1 MAIMSAQSHALVEA
15 LVREFLAKDPVRYG
29 NTLASFELE
38 APRSPSS
45 VTNRNVLRKSL
56 GLEKVILKYKKQQ
69 ADPSVSLPSTLHI
82 IVSEYLRKA
91 GGTTTTATA
100 AAAAGGSENATS
112 SETNP
117 PAEIWP
123 PPNPRSAARPGFAQP
138 AAPTAMRDDEYTEP
152 KPAAAPTKK
161 PPAPQSRN
169 EFDDEDDDEDPV
181 IEELSAPRA
190 PVSRRGGGLAGSPA
204 QLKQTTESW
213 AMEDMEDELSNFSL
227 APKMVPRGARRV
239 VGDLTRPGT
248 APSPNFGGFG
258 GGAGGG
264 SGGSLSPSEARECRE
279 LCFAVCFGTPPDS
292 WKQGFYFNPPS
303 MADQQFGLVQ
313 DKGGPCGLLAS
324 VQARMVANAYR
335 THAPSSVDAFV
346 RATCDPRS
354 ARSLL
359 RDALA
364 DALVAAATAD
374 GASTTVALV
383 AASGSVSFDAMLRS
397 AHVTRVPAS
406 SRAEVARELE
416 RSCLP
421 AWTSK
426 DGFGMVQFLLS
437 AVLTRGVATCRGE
450 MDEPT
455 NSLLAMHGYC
465 TQDLVNLLTLGRCVS
480 NVFDG
485 DMDVGG
491 MRMRGVPSGGDVGLL
506 TLFEWYGSHEVGKR
520 LKCPSTPTWVICSE
534 SHFSVLFGLAEPRRA
549 GASFAGD
556 LLYYDGLHRQ
566 DRLLRLTLSSSPTG
580 GHTQRIGRTAEERAR
595 FADHGREAVPPLEFV
610 LETKWQGVDV
620 DWNGAEKI
628 L

>member
-1 MAIMSAQSHALVEA
+1 MQ
-15 LVREFLAKDPVRYG
+15 
-29 NTLASFELE
+29 
-38 APRSPSS
+38 
-45 VTNRNVLRKSL
+45 
-56 GLEKVILKYKKQQ
+56 
-69 ADPSVSLPSTLHI
+69 
-82 IVSEYLRKA
+82 
-91 GGTTTTATA
+91 
-100 AAAAGGSENATS
+100 SENATS

-227 APKMVPRGARRV
+227 APKMVPRGA
-239 VGDLTRPGT
+239 
-248 APSPNFGGFG
+248 
-258 GGAGGG
+258 
-264 SGGSLSPSEARECRE
+264 
-279 LCFAVCFGTPPDS
+279 
-292 WKQGFYFNPPS
+292 
-303 MADQQFGLVQ
+303 
-313 DKGGPCGLLAS
+313 
-324 VQARMVANAYR
+324 
-335 THAPSSVDAFV
+335 
-346 RATCDPRS
+346 
-354 ARSLL
+354 
-359 RDALA
+359 
-364 DALVAAATAD
+364 
-374 GASTTVALV
+374 
-383 AASGSVSFDAMLRS
+383 
-397 AHVTRVPAS
+397 
-406 SRAEVARELE
+406 
-416 RSCLP
+416 
-421 AWTSK
+421 
-426 DGFGMVQFLLS
+426 
-437 AVLTRGVATCRGE
+437 
-450 MDEPT
+450 
-455 NSLLAMHGYC
+455 
-465 TQDLVNLLTLGRCVS
+465 
-480 NVFDG
+480 
-485 DMDVGG
+485 
-491 MRMRGVPSGGDVGLL
+491 
-506 TLFEWYGSHEVGKR
+506 
-520 LKCPSTPTWVICSE
+520 ICSE